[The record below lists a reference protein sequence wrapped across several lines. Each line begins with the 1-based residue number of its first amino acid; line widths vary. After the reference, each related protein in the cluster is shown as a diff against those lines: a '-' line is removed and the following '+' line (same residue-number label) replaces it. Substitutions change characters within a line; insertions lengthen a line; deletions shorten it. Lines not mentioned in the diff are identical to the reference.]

1 MSGSDSADAR
11 PFEPWKLRGGGSAD
25 ARRRE
30 LFALA
35 APVFRAYGYRGATIK
50 AIAHACGVRPAT
62 IYHYFRSKEQL
73 ATYLLRQPR
82 LDWNST
88 WVSPGADPLDQLRQL
103 VELSIEELPNYLIA
117 VSLADEIAGV
127 AGQPRPHAPTFAE
140 GEAVFA
146 RFIAAAA
153 PTMSREEATR
163 VARATLAA
171 MVGSA
176 VIGLDPEPT
185 AAIRDRAIGILR
197 AALVPEHVGAGRF
210 GAALVGSATE

>member
-1 MSGSDSADAR
+1 MIRSDAAAPS
-11 PFEPWKLRGGGSAD
+11 FEPWKLRGGGSAD

-35 APVFRAYGYRGATIK
+35 APVFRAHGYRGATIK

-62 IYHYFRSKEQL
+62 IYHYFRSKDQL

-88 WVSPGADPLDQLRQL
+88 WVSPGVDPLEQLRQL
-103 VELSIEELPNYLIA
+103 VDLSIEELPNYLLA
-117 VSLADEIAGV
+117 VALADEIAGA
-127 AGQPRPHAPTFAE
+127 AGRAAPRAPTFAE

-153 PTMSREEATR
+153 PAMARTEATG
-163 VARATLAA
+163 VARAALAA

-176 VIGLDPEPT
+176 MIGLDPEP
-185 AAIRDRAIGILR
+185 AGAIRARTIGILR
-197 AALVPEHVGAGRF
+197 SALVPEHVPAGRF
-210 GAALVGSATE
+210 DAALRGSATE

>member
-1 MSGSDSADAR
+1 M
-11 PFEPWKLRGGGSAD
+11 
-25 ARRRE
+25 
-30 LFALA
+30 
-35 APVFRAYGYRGATIK
+35 
-50 AIAHACGVRPAT
+50 
-62 IYHYFRSKEQL
+62 
-73 ATYLLRQPR
+73 
-82 LDWNST
+82 
-88 WVSPGADPLDQLRQL
+88 
-103 VELSIEELPNYLIA
+103 
-117 VSLADEIAGV
+117 
-127 AGQPRPHAPTFAE
+127 
-140 GEAVFA
+140 FA

>member
-1 MSGSDSADAR
+1 MTRTGTDAR
-11 PFEPWKLRGGGSAD
+11 SFEPWKLRGGGAAD

-30 LFALA
+30 LFARA
-35 APVFRAYGYRGATIK
+35 APVFRAHGYRGSTIK

-62 IYHYFRSKEQL
+62 IYHYFRSKEEL

-88 WVSPGADPLDQLRQL
+88 WVSPGADPLAQLGQL
-103 VELSIEELPNYLIA
+103 VDLAIEELPNYLLA

-127 AGQPRPHAPTFAE
+127 VGQPRPHAPTFAE

-153 PTMSREEATR
+153 PAMARAEATA
-163 VARATLAA
+163 VARAVLAG

-176 VIGLDPEPT
+176 VIGLDPEP
-185 AAIRDRAIGILR
+185 AGALRDRTIGILR
-197 AALVPEHVGAGRF
+197 PALVPRHVAAGAF
-210 GAALVGSATE
+210 DAALAGSATE